1 MEEIA
6 DIINRTKAYYC
17 VECGKCT
24 SACPLSRFGD
34 YSPDRVVE
42 RALLGLPVKPD
53 LRLWSCLTCNR
64 CKEVCTYGVDY
75 PEFIRELRSLAVEE
89 RERGICAHG
98 EIFSVMKLLAL
109 PRERPQKRLYWLSE
123 EEEMKVLEKGDTLYF
138 TGCLP
143 YFDIVFRDLGVH
155 TVEIARSTVKILN
168 KFGVVPVVMDDE
180 VCCGHDLFWSGDT
193 EPFKRL
199 AAINLQNIKNR
210 GAKKVIF
217 SCPEGYRTFKLD
229 YPKFFDIDLEL
240 VHISEFLAEQMD
252 EGKIDFRTMDEPVTY
267 HDPCRLGRHLGVYD
281 APRRVIAAIAPNF
294 VEMASHREN
303 SLCCGTSGWTNCDS
317 FCEEIRK
324 ERLKECIDSGAKI
337 MITSCPKCMIHFK
350 CHMSNRKGE
359 YDIEIVPFEVFVA
372 RAMGLV

>member
-1 MEEIA
+1 MEKIA

-89 RERGICAHG
+89 REQGICAHG

-109 PRERPQKRLYWLSE
+109 PHERPQKRLYWLSE
-123 EEEMKVLEKGDTLYF
+123 EDEVKVREQGDTLYF

-143 YFDIVFRDLGVH
+143 YFDIVFRDLGVR
-155 TVEIARSTVKILN
+155 TVEIARSMVKILN
-168 KFGVVPVVMDDE
+168 KLGIAPVVMDDE
-180 VCCGHDLFWSGDT
+180 VCCGHDLFWGGDAET
-193 EPFKRL
+193 FKRL
-199 AAINLQNIKNR
+199 AAINIQNIKSR
-210 GAKKVIF
+210 GVERIIF

-229 YPKFFDIDLEL
+229 YPQFFDVEFEL
-240 VHISEFLAEQMD
+240 VHISELLAEQLD
-252 EGKIDFRTMDEPVTY
+252 EGKIDFHTIDEPVTY
-267 HDPCRLGRHLGVYD
+267 HDPCRLGRHLGIYD

-294 VEMASHREN
+294 VEMASTREN

-317 FCEEIRK
+317 FSEEIRR
-324 ERLKECIDSGAKI
+324 ERLKECSDTGAKM
-337 MITSCPKCMIHFK
+337 MITSCPKCLIHFT
-350 CHMSNRKGE
+350 CHMSNRKGD
-359 YDIEIVPFEVFVA
+359 YDLEIVPFEVFVA
-372 RAMGLV
+372 RALGLV